1 MPSSFFLFLFFK
13 LLLACELM
21 DAPLTW
27 ETVALS
33 LWFACFVL
41 KVIVIVSS
49 FFPPKDIA
57 VISSRIVI
65 NLEEKW
71 KKENNIV
78 MLDQSEAGMNVLNFS
93 PDDKSK
99 SSGASPCRA
108 DKNHAIM
115 D

>member
-1 MPSSFFLFLFFK
+1 MGDGGIISLVCLF
-13 LLLACELM
+13 
-21 DAPLTW
+21 
-27 ETVALS
+27 
-33 LWFACFVL
+33 CFESYSYS
-41 KVIVIVSS
+41 VI